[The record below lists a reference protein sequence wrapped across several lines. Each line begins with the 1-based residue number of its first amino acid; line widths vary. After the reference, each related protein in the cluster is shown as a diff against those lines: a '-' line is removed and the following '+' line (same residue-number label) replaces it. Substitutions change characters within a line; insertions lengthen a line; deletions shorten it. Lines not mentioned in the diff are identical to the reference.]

1 MGRCLLNPALKKSQM
16 IYAVAGAGSLWDKTQ
31 ASEPTGC
38 CLRLPRSV
46 LCSSSSSF
54 VMDLH
59 ELAPVGRWAPGGCD
73 RWRLERFAKMGQDLP
88 DRPWFRDERDQPNVT
103 AAVRA
108 LKRKLL
114 PHPRHELGPGN
125 P

>member
-1 MGRCLLNPALKKSQM
+1 
-16 IYAVAGAGSLWDKTQ
+16 
-31 ASEPTGC
+31 
-38 CLRLPRSV
+38 
-46 LCSSSSSF
+46 
-54 VMDLH
+54 MDLH